1 MSVYYFN
8 AFFPQAYFGMQEYDL
23 AEKDFQEVLRLEPTN
38 KAAQAR
44 LAECTSKVKALKEK
58 EKRMYRTMFEKY
70 AAEEEKDKRRDE
82 ERAKQEAT
90 AAAAAKSNESKK
102 EDESKKEVETPSNED
117 AKMEDSKPEDA
128 TED

>member
-1 MSVYYFN
+1 
-8 AFFPQAYFGMQEYDL
+8 MQEFDL
-23 AEKDFQEVLRLEPTN
+23 AEKDFQEVIRLEPTN

-70 AAEEEKDKRRDE
+70 AAEEEKDKKRSK
-82 ERAKQEAT
+82 EREKQEAAAA

-102 EDESKKEVETPSNED
+102 ESKKEEDESKKEGETPSSGEAEKDEKTED
-117 AKMEDSKPEDA
+117 ASED
-128 TED
+128 